1 MYTVL
6 SLLLFFL
13 IAVASILLFFK
24 LKNQRKEDLAN
35 GKCPRC
41 NESFKTFKDPN
52 TGTVFRNDVIKSRL
66 LKSHGCSG
74 TMEVEYTC
82 SNCGLKEVHT
92 VTHQNGCGI

>member
-6 SLLLFFL
+6 SLLIFFL
-13 IAVASILLFFK
+13 IAVFSVLLYFK
-24 LKNQRKEDLAN
+24 LKNSRKADLAN
-35 GKCPRC
+35 GICPTC
-41 NESFKTFKDPN
+41 GESSKTFKDEN
-52 TGTVFRNDVIKSRL
+52 TGTVFKVDVIKSRL

-74 TMEVEYTC
+74 TMEVEYKC

>member
-1 MYTVL
+1 MYTII

-24 LKNQRKEDLAN
+24 LKNQRKNDLAN

-41 NESFKTFKDPN
+41 KESFKTFKDEK
-52 TGTVFRNDVIKSRL
+52 TGVVFRNDVIKSRL
-66 LKSHGCSG
+66 LKNHGCSG
-74 TMEVEYTC
+74 TIEVEYKC

-92 VTHQNGCGI
+92 ITQGGCGL